1 MNLWVDK
8 YRPKEFTNYLAGEN
22 IKSTIK
28 EWITDFKAQ
37 KPNSKNCLF
46 LVGPPGV
53 GKTTIAHLILEMFD
67 YDIIEFNTS
76 DARTPKLVK
85 AKMETTLGK
94 KNVLNLLCNKKKNM
108 AIIMDEI
115 DGMTTGERS
124 GLTELIK
131 IMFPKKNVIMK
142 DKRRF
147 NYLSQTPFICIS
159 NTLDKKLNE
168 IKAKSVFIKFPMPN
182 KMNLEKYCRH
192 ILEQEQLD
200 YNEEIVNIIIANS
213 QYDYRR
219 LGIQLEYVYK
229 SKVPLTTENVTDLLE
244 NYAKKDVDY
253 TYYECV
259 DKMLGK
265 YQGIKDTISIYNSNK
280 NLIPMI
286 LYENFSDHII
296 NNKDNTDKE
305 KLESI
310 VNIYK
315 NYSESDILDYNI
327 YINQDWGLYN
337 VNAVY
342 KCVEPSYIINT
353 TLKPKP
359 KPKPKP
365 CKESAL
371 NFSSLLNKT
380 SQEYCN
386 IKYINTIKIK
396 LFKLSDTNII
406 WQFTDIFFNYI
417 HANRYATLRNLI
429 KHYKMSIDDMDKLMK
444 YLPLAKQPIY
454 TLKKRNELK
463 KILFY

>member
-1 MNLWVDK
+1 MNLWIDK
-8 YRPKEFTNYLAGEN
+8 YRPTEFTNYLAGGN

-28 EWITDFKAQ
+28 NWLTDFKAQ
-37 KPNSKNCLF
+37 KPNCKNCLF

-53 GKTTIAHLILEMFD
+53 GKTTIAHLILKMFD

-94 KNVLNLLCNKKKNM
+94 KNVLNLLCNKKQNM

-131 IMFPKKNVIMK
+131 IMFPKKNVIAK
-142 DKRRF
+142 DKRKF

-168 IKAKSVFIKFPMPN
+168 IKAKSVFIRFTMPTRT
-182 KMNLEKYCRH
+182 NLAKYCRH
-192 ILEQEQLD
+192 ILENEQYE
-200 YNEEIVNIIIANS
+200 YNDEIVNIIIDNS
-213 QYDYRR
+213 QHDYRR

-229 SKVPLTTENVTDLLE
+229 SKVPLTAVNVINLLE
-244 NYAKKDVDY
+244 NYAKKDIEH

-259 DKMLGK
+259 DKMLNK
-265 YQGIKDTISIYNSNK
+265 YQGIDDTIALYNSNK
-280 NLIPMI
+280 SLIPMI
-286 LYENFSDHII
+286 FYENFGEYII
-296 NNKDNTDKE
+296 NNKTNTDKD

-310 VNIYK
+310 VKIYR

-337 VNAVY
+337 VNSVY
-342 KCVEPSYIINT
+342 KCIEPSYIINN
-353 TLKPKP
+353 TLKRKAYNN
-359 KPKPKP
+359 
-365 CKESAL
+365 SSTL
-371 NFSSLLNKT
+371 NFSALLNKT

-386 IKYINTIKIK
+386 IKYINNIKIK
-396 LFKLSDTNII
+396 IFKLSGTNIV
-406 WQFTDIFFNYI
+406 WQFTDLFFNYI
-417 HANRYATLRNLI
+417 HANKYSTLRNLI
-429 KHYKMSIDDMDKLMK
+429 KHYKMGVDDMDKLMK
-444 YLPLAKQPIY
+444 YLPAAKQQIY
-454 TLKKRNELK
+454 TLKRRNELK
-463 KILFY
+463 RILFY